1 MMKSSALPIAI
12 ATAGLLAIPTGA
24 PAQEKEGMAA
34 ADAAYMA
41 AAAPGPQHA
50 AMAAIAGS
58 YRAEVKT
65 WMDPAADPIVSEG
78 KTEFK
83 MVLGGR
89 YLIQHYTGSM
99 MGQEFEGMGITAY
112 DNLAKQ
118 YVSTWVDNM
127 GTGIMVT
134 KGNYDASGKV
144 LTAMGD
150 VLDPATGAP
159 LTVKSVSTTV
169 SEDEHLFEMY
179 MVVGGQEMKTLEITY
194 TRTM

>member
-1 MMKSSALPIAI
+1 MSKFSALLTAI
-12 ATAGLLAIPTGA
+12 AAVGLLVIPAGA
-24 PAQEKEGMAA
+24 EAQEKEGMAA

-58 YRAEVKT
+58 YRADVKT
-65 WMDPAADPIVSEG
+65 WMDPTADPIVSTG

-83 MVLGGR
+83 MILGGR
-89 YLIQHYTGSM
+89 YLVQHYAGSM

-112 DNLAKQ
+112 DNLDKQ

-134 KGNYDASGKV
+134 KGNYDESGKI
-144 LTAMGD
+144 LTTVGE
-150 VLDPATGAP
+150 VIDPATGVP
-159 LTVKSVSTTV
+159 LTVKSVSTTI
-169 SEDEHLFEMY
+169 SEDVHRFEMY
-179 MVVGGQEMKTLEITY
+179 MVVGGQEVKTLEATY

>member
-1 MMKSSALPIAI
+1 MSKFS
-12 ATAGLLAIPTGA
+12 GLLATIAAIGLAVIPAGTE
-24 PAQEKEGMAA
+24 AQEKEGMAA

-50 AMAAIAGS
+50 AMAAIEGS
-58 YRAEVKT
+58 YRAEIKT
-65 WMDPAADPIVSEG
+65 WMDPTVDPVISTG

-83 MVLGGR
+83 MILGGR
-89 YLIQHYTGSM
+89 YLVQHYAGSM

-112 DNLAKQ
+112 DNLENQ

-134 KGNYDASGKV
+134 KGNYDESGKV
-144 LTAMGD
+144 LTTMGE
-150 VLDPATGAP
+150 VIDPATGAP
-159 LTVKSVSTTV
+159 LTVKSVSTTI

-179 MVVGGQEMKTLEITY
+179 MVVGGQEVKTLEATY

>member
-1 MMKSSALPIAI
+1 MSKFSALLTAFA
-12 ATAGLLAIPTGA
+12 ATGLVVIPAGVQ
-24 PAQEKEGMAA
+24 AQEKEGMAA
-34 ADAAYMA
+34 ADVAYMA

-50 AMAAIAGS
+50 AMAAIEGS
-58 YRAEVKT
+58 YHADVKT
-65 WMDPAADPIVSEG
+65 WMDPTADPVVSSG

-83 MVLGGR
+83 MILGGR
-89 YLIQHYTGSM
+89 YLVQHHSGSM
-99 MGQEFEGMGITAY
+99 MGQQFEGIGLTAY

-144 LTAMGD
+144 LTAMGEVID
-150 VLDPATGAP
+150 AATGAP
-159 LTVKSVSTTV
+159 VTVKSVSTTV
-169 SEDEHLFEMY
+169 SEDEHRFEMFIIQ
-179 MVVGGQEMKTLEITY
+179 GDQEIKNLDITY

>member
-1 MMKSSALPIAI
+1 MPRTSTLLAVMAA
-12 ATAGLLAIPTGA
+12 AGLAVIPAGA
-24 PAQEKEGMAA
+24 QAQEKEGMAV

-50 AMAAIAGS
+50 AMAAMAGS

-65 WMDPAADPIVSEG
+65 WMDPTADPVVSSG

-83 MVLGGR
+83 MILGGR
-89 YLIQHYTGSM
+89 YLVQHYAGSM
-99 MGQEFEGMGITAY
+99 MGQQFEGLGLTAY
-112 DNLAKQ
+112 DNLGKQ

-144 LTAMGD
+144 LTTMGEVID
-150 VLDPATGAP
+150 AATGAP
-159 LTVKSVSTTV
+159 VTVKSVSTTV
-169 SEDEHLFEMY
+169 SEDEHRFEMFIIQ
-179 MVVGGQEMKTLEITY
+179 GDQEIKSLDITY